1 MASVFQR
8 VFSSPGG
15 ADSVEEEYDTADE
28 GLSEGGKSLTE
39 QPGGGDTPTK
49 TGPVTKPGSDGGNG
63 GGSDGDNPTPDT
75 KPGTT
80 YVQASLCVGSG
91 ITIPTH
97 QWNFEGSR
105 PIVGCLPQQRYV
117 ADKANQS
124 TLQKILYEIGGSTE
138 ESPTHELTSG
148 NVPVIM
154 VWRRPSNE
162 GNLGT
167 FLSAMLFKPAEDGA
181 ARLLIRK
188 NLAGSGPTGAYI
200 GLPSFLPS
208 GKTILKTTLVYGL
221 YTVLST
227 YALALAAVAGVA
239 SYIAPSMLPAAAAG
253 AAAAVPKASAAVD
266 GAVEEYG
273 KFVAR
278 NALVLPTFMVPG
290 EVINAAAVKHLN
302 ARNINPTATVV
313 GASGFSSDAR
323 DVDDEMGRI
332 EHPNNTRMKFYMEV
346 VMCAALK
353 EYIQRQ
359 SAMYPPFNCLETDVL
374 QKETLQELLRHYDT
388 NDDKYNTQWSEA
400 VVGCVNKMDDNQ
412 IKLTCLFMLM
422 TGGALEANYKD
433 AAQLTMAWSSE
444 LPHPRPIK
452 RSSRPNFLKLMD
464 MTYTPA
470 AETRSDGAAIGS
482 VDTEFIIAYHFP
494 FVGAARYITL
504 KDDSQTD
511 EGEIVTK
518 ANLLEKLCGDATQ
531 IQMGGSG
538 NGADLK
544 TANSVMANKGYAS
557 HADVTVP
564 SSLRRRLLSIL
575 ALFESVPS
583 ESFAPGR
590 VNVHRDDVVPAHASY
605 TVAPGSDRRAFYD
618 TFHTVATFE
627 QTRPTNVMESQ
638 ALYFKFRI
646 DVPGVP
652 TSEIYRFLNAVQCMS
667 KCNTIYYSFSG
678 IRVAS

>member
-1 MASVFQR
+1 M
-8 VFSSPGG
+8 PGML
-15 ADSVEEEYDTADE
+15 DSVYATVVGTDFIGENDDE
-28 GLSEGGKSLTE
+28 DDDKTGDEDLSR
-39 QPGGGDTPTK
+39 GGGGNVGDS
-49 TGPVTKPGSDGGNG
+49 GSDGEGD
-63 GGSDGDNPTPDT
+63 GSSPLSDKT
-75 KPGTT
+75 PGTT

-91 ITIPTH
+91 ITIPTP

-105 PIVGCLPQQRYV
+105 PIVGCLPQQRYN
-117 ADKANQS
+117 DDNLHKK
-124 TLQKILYEIGGSTE
+124 LF
-138 ESPTHELTSG
+138 ESGPSSDGTQIALTSG

-154 VWRRPSNE
+154 AWRRPSKE

-167 FLSAMLFKPAEDGA
+167 FLSAMLFKPSDDSA

-221 YTVLST
+221 YTVVST
-227 YALALAAVAGVA
+227 YAVTLATIAGFA
-239 SYIAPSMLPAAAAG
+239 SYFGMLPAAAGG

-266 GAVEEYG
+266 GAVDTYNT
-273 KFVAR
+273 FVAK

-290 EVINAAAVKHLN
+290 EDINAAAVKRLN
-302 ARNINPTATVV
+302 ASNIKATATVV
-313 GASGFSSDAR
+313 GASGVDSVAR
-323 DVDDEMGRI
+323 NVDDEMGRI

-388 NDDKYNTQWSEA
+388 NDDEYNTQWSEA
-400 VVGCVNKMDDNQ
+400 VVACVNKMGDNQ

-422 TGGALEANYKD
+422 TGGKHEANYKD

-444 LPHPRPIK
+444 LPLPRPMK

-470 AETRSDGAAIGS
+470 AATRSDGAAIGS
-482 VDTEFIIAYHFP
+482 VDTEVIIAYHFP

-504 KDDSQTD
+504 TDDSQTS
-511 EGEIVTK
+511 EGDIVTE
-518 ANLLEKLCGDATQ
+518 ANLLEKLCGDAIQ
-531 IQMGGSG
+531 IQMGGDGS
-538 NGADLK
+538 DRTLE
-544 TANSVMANKGYAS
+544 TANSVMANKGYDSQA
-557 HADVTVP
+557 AVNVP
-564 SSLRRRLLSIL
+564 TSLRRRLLSIL

-583 ESFAPGR
+583 KSFAPGR
-590 VNVHRDDVVPAHASY
+590 VNIRHDDVVPEYTSY
-605 TVAPGSDRRAFYD
+605 TVAPSSDRRAFYNI
-618 TFHTVATFE
+618 FHDVATFE
-627 QTRPTNVMESQ
+627 QTRATNVMESQ
-638 ALYFKFRI
+638 ALYFKFQI
-646 DVPGVP
+646 DVPGIP

-667 KCNTIYYSFSG
+667 KCNTVYYSFSG
-678 IRVAS
+678 MKVVGGTE